1 MGNII
6 CIKDKFLDFKDIKEI
21 KFTRVGEN
29 TYSISIQSD
38 IEMNNKILENSLF
51 ESQLC
56 TLDPT
61 IELQLSTE
69 YTNAWLGEK
78 FMNSKCFN
86 IPLNIKLLLD
96 TKEQNFFTITTKS
109 ND

>member
-1 MGNII
+1 MELIG
-6 CIKDKFLDFKDIKEI
+6 IKDKFLDFKDIKEI

-38 IEMNNKILENSLF
+38 IEMNNKTLKNGLF

-56 TLDPT
+56 TLEPT
-61 IELQLSTE
+61 IELYLQNE
-69 YTNAWLGEK
+69 YTTAWIDENPISGR
-78 FMNSKCFN
+78 CFS

-96 TKEQNFFTITTKS
+96 TKEQNFFTITTTKT
-109 ND
+109 N